1 MNISYKWLKELIDI
15 DLDPE
20 TLAEK
25 LTLVGLELDGMRTVG
40 DDHIFDI
47 EVTSNRGDCLSHLGV
62 AREISAFSN
71 KDIRFPESLAD
82 EPHVE
87 PTDLVRIED
96 PDLCRRFT
104 ARTIKNVNIGP
115 SPAWLVKRLEAI
127 GERSINNVAD
137 ITNYVMHELGQP
149 MHAFDL
155 RKLAGN
161 SIVVRRAKSGET
173 ITTLDE
179 IERKLNSSMLM
190 ICDQEKPVAVGGVM
204 GGLDSGITE
213 ETSEVLLEV
222 AYFKRDSIRQTSRD
236 LNLSSEA
243 SYHFERGVDIDNLTR
258 ASNRAA
264 RLICELAAGTAED
277 FVDVY
282 PVSVEPIDIAAPNLT
297 SEVTRLSGLEVGEDE
312 IRRILNRLG
321 LETSDNKT
329 FRVPT
334 WRHDMTID
342 EDLVEEV
349 VRIHGYDRVGEE
361 LPSALSSGEYQ
372 PNETRKRNLRRA
384 LTNMGFDEALSYSF
398 IDERHDSIF
407 DFVPSLMDSEASE
420 KFISIKDP
428 IIEGSTRMRPS
439 LISGL
444 LDAVKVNFNHQNRN
458 VKLFEIGKV
467 FAKSHNEKGLP
478 TEQELMGIVITGNE
492 THANKAFMTRP
503 LDFFDIKGAVE
514 TTLTTANA
522 RPFDYKAVRVRHLQ
536 EGQSAEL
543 VFAGNTVG
551 FVGRLSDEIIS
562 SYKFKQPVYV
572 AEFDLETVLESGEV
586 PSNYVPLPLFPGI
599 SRDISLIAERN
610 ISYATIES
618 EIRQMG
624 FELCRNVE
632 FVDVFEGKGMKDN
645 ERSITIRLEYRSNE
659 RTLTEEEVEKVH
671 HSILDNLG
679 VNLGIK
685 QR

>member
-20 TLAEK
+20 ILAEK
-25 LTLVGLELDGMRTVG
+25 LTLVGLELDGMHTVG

-71 KDIRFPESLAD
+71 KDFRFPQSLAD
-82 EPHVE
+82 EPTAE
-87 PTDLVRIED
+87 STDLVRIED

-104 ARTIKNVNIGP
+104 ARIIKNVKIGP
-115 SPAWLVKRLEAI
+115 SPGWLVKRLEAI

-179 IERKLNSSMLM
+179 IERKLTPSMLM

-204 GGLDSGITE
+204 GRLDSGITG

-222 AYFKRDSIRQTSRD
+222 AYFSRDSIRQTSRD

-243 SYHFERGVDIDNLTR
+243 SYHFERGVDINNLVR
-258 ASNRAA
+258 ASNRAT
-264 RLICELAAGTAED
+264 RLICELAGGTAEK

-282 PVSVEPIDIAAPNLT
+282 PVAVNPLKIEAPNLK
-297 SEVTRLSGLEVGEDE
+297 SEVNRLSGLDVDEDE
-312 IRRILNRLG
+312 IKRILSRLG

-329 FRVPT
+329 YGVPT
-334 WRHDMTID
+334 WRHDMSID

-361 LPSALSSGEYQ
+361 LPSALTSGEYQ
-372 PNETRKRNLRRA
+372 PNETRKRHLRRA
-384 LTNMGFDEALSYSF
+384 LANRGFDEALSYSF
-398 IDERHDSIF
+398 IDERHDSVF
-407 DFVPSLMDSEASE
+407 DFVPNLMDSEASE
-420 KFISIKDP
+420 KFVSIKDP

-467 FAKSHNEKGLP
+467 FAKSLTEEGLP

-492 THANKAFMTRP
+492 TRANKAFTTRP
-503 LDFFDIKGAVE
+503 LDFFDIKGAIE
-514 TTLTTANA
+514 TTITTANA
-522 RPFDYKAVRVRHLQ
+522 KSLDYNPVTVRHLQ
-536 EGQSAEL
+536 TGQAAEL
-543 VFAGNTVG
+543 VFDGAVVG

-562 SYKFKQPVYV
+562 SYKFKQPVYI
-572 AEFDLETVLESGEV
+572 AEFDLETVLEGGEV
-586 PSNYVPLPLFPGI
+586 PSNYTPLPVFPGI
-599 SRDISLIAERN
+599 SRDISLIVKRS
-610 ISYATIES
+610 IGYAAIEH

-624 FELCRNVE
+624 FELCRNIE
-632 FVDVFEGKGMKDN
+632 FVDVFEGKGMKDD
-645 ERSITIRLEYRSNE
+645 ERSITIRLEYRSGE

-671 HSILDNLG
+671 QSILDILD